1 MPAGLATT
9 PVDRF
14 DRFRAIRAFRL
25 LLRVADRLAEF
36 VIMVMMAVMLAI
48 VTSQVF
54 MRYVMNRSLD
64 WADETATLL
73 FVWTVFLAL
82 PLALRNGGHIVMEML
97 LTAVSKER
105 RDQLY
110 RAMAVLSAVMLMVVA
125 WEACKMTYDNW
136 DETIP
141 VLNLSGGLFYLA
153 VGIGCAHT
161 ALRSLDVS
169 LTGEPARV
177 GVIE

>member
-1 MPAGLATT
+1 
-9 PVDRF
+9 
-14 DRFRAIRAFRL
+14 
-25 LLRVADRLAEF
+25 
-36 VIMVMMAVMLAI
+36 MVMMAVMLAI

-97 LTAVSKER
+97 LSAVSRVR

-110 RAMAVLSAVMLMVVA
+110 PRDGGVVGRDARA
-125 WEACKMTYDNW
+125 
-136 DETIP
+136 
-141 VLNLSGGLFYLA
+141 
-153 VGIGCAHT
+153 
-161 ALRSLDVS
+161 R
-169 LTGEPARV
+169 RV
-177 GVIE
+177 GVVQADL